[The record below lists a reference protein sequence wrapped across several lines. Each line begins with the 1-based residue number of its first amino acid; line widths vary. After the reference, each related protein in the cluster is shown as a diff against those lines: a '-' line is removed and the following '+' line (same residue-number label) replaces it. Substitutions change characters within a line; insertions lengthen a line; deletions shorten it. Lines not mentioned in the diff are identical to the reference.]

1 MVITKD
7 NVEMIHGYLDALTDI
22 HLEELIKIAA
32 QPSVSA
38 QDIGVE
44 ECCNMLLAKFE
55 ELGMKAQILESPTK
69 PAIFAEKK
77 CSRENAPTI
86 LFYGH
91 YDVQPAEPLE
101 LWNTPP
107 FAPTVLGDRIY
118 GRGVADNKGQFMA
131 HVMAIQSYLEIFGD
145 LPVHVKFILDGEEES
160 GSPSLPW
167 IAEQNRELLA
177 ADIMYV
183 SDGSMYRDDIPQ
195 ITYGN
200 RGVLSFD
207 IDITTAETDNH
218 SGNKGGVIDNAAW
231 KMVKLLS
238 TMVDEEGHSTVEGF
252 YDTITPI
259 SPAQQQMIEE
269 LEFDPEELCKL
280 YGVEKLKYNDKVEFY
295 RHLMFLPTFTINGI
309 TSGYGGDGSKTI
321 IPCHA
326 KAKID
331 IRLVQ
336 GQKGLDIY
344 EKVKRHIE
352 KTEPLAVLSEYSVME
367 ASVTEPSLPI
377 IMKVREAVKKA
388 YGVEPVNMPLAGG
401 SLPNYV
407 FTDILNMPTIS
418 VPYGNPDE
426 NNHAPNE
433 NFKLSCYF
441 SGIHA
446 TAQVLYEVG
455 TMTEEN

>member
-1 MVITKD
+1 MAITKEM
-7 NVEMIHGYLDALTDI
+7 VEILHGYLDCMCEE
-22 HLEELIKIAA
+22 HLEELIKIAS
-32 QPSVSA
+32 QPSISA
-38 QDIGVE
+38 QNIGVE
-44 ECCNMLLAKFE
+44 ECCAMLINMFE
-55 ELGMKAQILESPTK
+55 SMGMKAQILESPTK
-69 PAIFAEKK
+69 PAVFAEIRCKN
-77 CSRENAPTI
+77 EDAPTI

-107 FAPTVLGDRIY
+107 FQPTVIGDKLY

-131 HVMAIQSYLEIFGD
+131 HVMAIRAYQETFGE
-145 LPVHVKFILDGEEES
+145 LPVHIKFILDGEEES

-167 IAEQNRELLA
+167 IAEKNRELLK
-177 ADIMYV
+177 ADLMYV
-183 SDGSMYRDDIPQ
+183 SDGGMYRDDIPQ

-207 IDITTAETDNH
+207 IDITTAVTDNH
-218 SGNKGGVIDNAAW
+218 SGNKGGVIENAAW

-238 TMVDEEGHSTVEGF
+238 TMMDDDGRAMIEGF
-252 YDTITPI
+252 YDTITPM
-259 SPAQQQMIEE
+259 SPAQEQMIEE
-269 LEFDPEELCKL
+269 LEFEPEELCKL
-280 YGVEKLKYNDKVEFY
+280 YGVEKLRHEDKYDFY
-295 RHLMFLPTFTINGI
+295 RHLMFLPTLTINGLI
-309 TSGYGGDGSKTI
+309 SGYGGDGSKTI

-336 GQKGLDIY
+336 GQNGLDIY

-352 KTEPLAVLSEYSVME
+352 QHEPMAVLSDYSCME

-377 IMKVREAVKKA
+377 IMKVREAVEKA
-388 YGVEPVNMPLAGG
+388 YGVKPVNMPLAGG

-407 FTDILNMPTIS
+407 FTDILKMPTIS

-433 NFKLSCYF
+433 NFKLSCYYN
-441 SGIHA
+441 GIHA
-446 TAQVLYEVG
+446 TAQVLYELS
-455 TMTEEN
+455 TLER